1 MSAPDGKDPGREPSK
16 SAVPPVTVK
25 KAKSGGDDEGD
36 DKPSGEGVQLK
47 QKFLPTGLSR
57 SIVLAAAIAALAVLL
72 GDLFGSR
79 YNLVPA
85 PNSTNGFMYRLDRLT
100 GAVQFCGPQGCSDLP
115 KPDKAATK

>member
-1 MSAPDGKDPGREPSK
+1 MSAPDAKDSGREPSK
-16 SAVPPVTVK
+16 SAVPPVIVK
-25 KAKSGGDDEGD
+25 KGKSNSDDEGD
-36 DKPSGEGVQLK
+36 DKPGGDGVHLK

-57 SIVLAAAIAALAVLL
+57 AIVLAAVLASLAVLA

-100 GAVQFCGPQGCSDLP
+100 GAVQFCGPQGCTDLP
-115 KPDKAATK
+115 KPGDK